1 VDVERVLGHPHRL
14 GDDDRRGHEAIV
26 SGEGDAPVR
35 FDAGAQPWR
44 QCGRGD
50 DHMRT
55 ATLREFRDRASTLL
69 RGAAPVLVTRRG
81 RIVGFFVPTSG
92 TAVPLDIKRKLFYA
106 VTSAVR
112 RMVRSRGLSEKAIIA
127 DFEAPRKTRRRR

>member
-1 VDVERVLGHPHRL
+1 
-14 GDDDRRGHEAIV
+14 
-26 SGEGDAPVR
+26 
-35 FDAGAQPWR
+35 
-44 QCGRGD
+44 
-50 DHMRT
+50 MRT

-69 RGAAPVLVTRRG
+69 TGAEPVLVTRRG

-92 TAVPLDIKRKLFYA
+92 TAVPLDIKRELFYA

>member
-1 VDVERVLGHPHRL
+1 
-14 GDDDRRGHEAIV
+14 
-26 SGEGDAPVR
+26 
-35 FDAGAQPWR
+35 
-44 QCGRGD
+44 
-50 DHMRT
+50 MRT
-55 ATLREFRDRASTLL
+55 ATVREFRDRASTLL

-92 TAVPLDIKRKLFYA
+92 TAVPLDIKRELFYA

-127 DFEAPRKTRRRR
+127 DFEETRKTRRRR